1 MLVDDARQTHN
12 AAFGRG
18 ESLDTNSAAF
28 HVYFPCNMRAVP
40 TVYSVNT
47 GNPGFYFYKYNTYY
61 SITGGW
67 YIHAGHVGGGQV
79 YTGVQ
84 GSPGENIP
92 GRFQTSG
99 TPRGE
104 LGFIAE
110 L

>member
-1 MLVDDARQTHN
+1 MMMN
-12 AAFGRG
+12 
-18 ESLDTNSAAF
+18 
-28 HVYFPCNMRAVP
+28 
-40 TVYSVNT
+40 
-47 GNPGFYFYKYNTYY
+47 YKYNTYY

-67 YIHAGHVGGGQV
+67 YIHAGHVQGGQV

-92 GRFQTSG
+92 GRMQTDSS
-99 TPRGE
+99 RAE